1 MRAFLGAVCWGCA
14 VFYGSVSWAATIEP
28 VQGSLSVNQAGQGFH
43 PISGRVDAKAGDSVM
58 VSPDGAAMIV
68 YDDGC
73 KVNVQPG
80 AVATISA
87 LSPCASGSN
96 ADDNSNNWGAYVI
109 GAGAAAALGFA
120 IYEATKKSTSA
131 ASASP

>member
-1 MRAFLGAVCWGCA
+1 MAEGILGFCHDRDRV
-14 VFYGSVSWAATIEP
+14 TRHEP
-28 VQGSLSVNQAGQGFH
+28 QLSSQAGQGFH

-58 VSPDGAAMIV
+58 VSPDGAATIV

-80 AVATISA
+80 AVATISP

-96 ADDNSNNWGAYVI
+96 ADDNSNNLGAYVV

-120 IYEATKKSTSA
+120 IYEATKKSTSSCRA
-131 ASASP
+131 PASP